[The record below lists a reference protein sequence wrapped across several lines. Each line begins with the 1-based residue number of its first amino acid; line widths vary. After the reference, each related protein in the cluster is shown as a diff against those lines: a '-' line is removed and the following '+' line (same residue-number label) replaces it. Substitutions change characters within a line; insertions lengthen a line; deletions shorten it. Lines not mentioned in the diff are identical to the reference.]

1 MRKALSYFRESLSP
15 YLKQKCLYDN
25 FFSPVAKNLLYNYYI
40 QILIHYIIQLY
51 KIIISHYEVKKIA
64 MMMFFFACVIIKNK
78 GRNL

>member
-1 MRKALSYFRESLSP
+1 MIIL
-15 YLKQKCLYDN
+15 
-25 FFSPVAKNLLYNYYI
+25 FSPVAKNLLYNYYI

-51 KIIISHYEVKKIA
+51 KILVIIKNHYEVKKIA